1 MCYLMECLIFDEPV
15 IWKFILAQCRCL
27 DAGTEGVDMAIP
39 SPIIEATV
47 TGSSKKEECK
57 RALYWPYELLN
68 KIGPR

>member
-1 MCYLMECLIFDEPV
+1 MQALRG
-15 IWKFILAQCRCL
+15 W
-27 DAGTEGVDMAIP
+27 DMAIP